1 MKLFRS
7 SSVDTGKEG
16 QVDCLID
23 YEYVAFHPVRKHV
36 TGHLLLLE
44 NGLGLLVGGTHPTLV
59 EEIKKVLEHATVH
72 PAMVQV
78 NDFYRLEQLRVEC
91 NPRCVPCKC
100 GQCHS
105 EGKHMTAK
113 GGKGIQHY

>member
-16 QVDCLID
+16 QVDCLIG
-23 YEYVAFHPVRKHV
+23 YEYAAFHPVRKQV

-44 NGLGLLVGGTHPTLV
+44 NGLGLLVGGTHPTHV

-72 PAMVQV
+72 HAMVQV
-78 NDFYRLEQLRVEC
+78 NDIYRLE
-91 NPRCVPCKC
+91 
-100 GQCHS
+100 
-105 EGKHMTAK
+105 
-113 GGKGIQHY
+113 